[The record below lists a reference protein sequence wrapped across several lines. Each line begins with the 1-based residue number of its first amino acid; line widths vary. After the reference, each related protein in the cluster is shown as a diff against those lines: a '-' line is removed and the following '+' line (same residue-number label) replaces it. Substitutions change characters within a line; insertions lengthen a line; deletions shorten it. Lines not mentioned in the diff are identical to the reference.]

1 MRSPL
6 FAAGAL
12 LAACLLAA
20 PALAAPLALSKDLS
34 TQADANSLLLRV
46 QHRHGGGGHH
56 GGGGGGGGDG
66 GAVAAGVIGGL
77 ILGAVIANEAQ
88 RQNAVNY
95 CAQRFRSYDPGSG
108 TYLGRDGR
116 RHRCP

>member
-6 FAAGAL
+6 SAAGAL
-12 LAACLLAA
+12 LSACLLAV
-20 PALAAPLALSKDLS
+20 PASAAPLSFSKDLS
-34 TQADANSLLLRV
+34 TQADGHSLLLQV
-46 QHRHGGGGHH
+46 QHRHHGGGGGRH
-56 GGGGGGGGDG
+56 GGGGGDG

-108 TYLGRDGR
+108 TYVGRDGR
-116 RHRCP
+116 RHSCP

>member
-6 FAAGAL
+6 SAAGAL
-12 LAACLLAA
+12 LSACLLAV
-20 PALAAPLALSKDLS
+20 PASAAPLSFSKDLS
-34 TQADANSLLLRV
+34 SQADGHSLLLQV
-46 QHRHGGGGHH
+46 QHRHHGGGGGRH
-56 GGGGGGGGDG
+56 GGGGGGDG

-108 TYLGRDGR
+108 TYVGRDGR

>member
-6 FAAGAL
+6 SAAGAL
-12 LAACLLAA
+12 LSACLLAV
-20 PALAAPLALSKDLS
+20 PASAAPLSFSKDLS
-34 TQADANSLLLRV
+34 SQADGHSLLLQV
-46 QHRHGGGGHH
+46 QHRHH
-56 GGGGGGGGDG
+56 GGGGGGDG
-66 GAVAAGVIGGL
+66 GAIAAGVIGGL

-108 TYLGRDGR
+108 TYVGRDGR